1 MTRYFL
7 AVSSRDHVLTGVAT
21 GLCSAG
27 SGSSAL
33 FAQMAEGDW
42 LVYYSPKEL
51 HRQKTPCRRFTAIGK
66 VEKGGISIPLVS
78 EGLSGPHRPFRYLRC
93 YPVPAAALVRSLS
106 FVRDKK
112 RWEPSLLRG
121 LVELKREDFDVIA
134 QAMLTRVDWE
144 TL

>member
-7 AVSSRDHVLTGVAT
+7 AVDSRDHVLTGVST
-21 GLCSAG
+21 RLCSAG
-27 SGSSAL
+27 SGRSAL

-51 HRQKTPCRRFTAIGK
+51 HRQRTPCRRFTAIGK
-66 VEKGGISIPLVS
+66 VEKGGISSPGGS
-78 EGLSGPHRPFRYLRC
+78 EGLSGPRRPFRYLRC
-93 YPVPAAALVRSLS
+93 YPLPAAALVRSLS

-112 RWEPSLLRG
+112 RWEPSLRRG